1 MCVKD
6 VVIHN
11 QVGLHARPATVAVNA
26 ASKCKCKVS
35 VSFKGKTV
43 DMKSI
48 MGVMSLGIPTQSEI
62 TLTCDGEEEEKALET
77 IIETLRAQKVIE

>member
-1 MCVKD
+1 MVDVKV
-6 VVIHN
+6 VVIDP
-11 QVGLHARPATVAVNA
+11 VGLHARPATVAVNA
-26 ASKCKCKVS
+26 ATKCKCKVS
-35 VSFKGKTV
+35 VSFKGRTV

-62 TLTCDGEEEEKALET
+62 VIACEGDDEEAALNS